1 MKLYEMFIGKDA
13 KASDIAT
20 FMYIFLFGNHVP
32 AIELAADQL
41 QRVNGQIHRLRYLL
55 KEI

>member
-1 MKLYEMFIGKDA
+1 MFIGKDA